1 MTLTSTL
8 HTAITA
14 LVNASHVTGPFF
26 LGPSISFV
34 DVAFAPWIIRLS
46 RVLKYYRQW
55 PDPEVGSRWE
65 AWVAAIENDERVM
78 ATVSDEG
85 SYHGVYRE
93 AGCGGTGSFAESTK
107 GKAMAE
113 VEFAKRVM
121 RQEGFGLGGDVWGP
135 LDGSS
140 ELLREMDRRQ
150 ERG

>member
-46 RVLKYYRQW
+46 RVLKYYRRW

-93 AGCGGTGSFAESTK
+93 AGCRGAGSFAESMK

-113 VEFAKRVM
+113 VEFAKRVV

-135 LDGSS
+135 LDGNS
-140 ELLREMDRRQ
+140 ELLREMERRQ